1 MICSYFSGRIGNQ
14 LFQYAYARSLQEM
27 RGGVDDLIMNFNLV
41 LSAGKAVNGFEDSL
55 RYFNVRK
62 YKTNHENLVMSYG
75 DTRQRLIYL
84 LYQVTHRTH
93 ISNNKDNW
101 FKRFRKQGLVF
112 SDYLDNDITINE
124 SILPKH
130 RNLILYGKF
139 ENPELFQDIRP
150 QLIEELTP
158 TQPNVLSNKRLYEI
172 IRNTNSICV
181 SIRRGDY
188 LSTNFSKDFFVCDK
202 DYFTSAIKK
211 AQEVIPDAT
220 FVFFSDDIKWVRDSI
235 KIDAPS
241 YYERGNDP
249 VWEKLRLMYSC
260 KHFII
265 SNSTFSWWAQY
276 LSRNP
281 EKVVISPDHWYNN
294 REMNEH
300 ARLLQPEFIKIPVAW
315 H

>member
-1 MICSYFSGRIGNQ
+1 MIASYITGRIGNQ
-14 LFQYAYARSLQEM
+14 LFQYAYARSLQER
-27 RGGVDDLIMNFNLV
+27 RGGDDDLIMNFNLV

-62 YKTNHENLVMSYG
+62 YKTSNENLVLSYG

-84 LYQVTHRTH
+84 LYQFAHRAH
-93 ISNNKDNW
+93 ISSNKDNW
-101 FKRFRKQGLVF
+101 FKRFRKQGLIF
-112 SDYLDNDITINE
+112 NDYLDNEITINE
-124 SILPKH
+124 RILPKH

-158 TQPNVLSNKRLYEI
+158 TQPDVLANKRLYEI

-202 DYFTSAIKK
+202 DYFTLAIKK

-220 FVFFSDDIKWVRDSI
+220 FVFFSDDIQWVRENI

-241 YYERGNDP
+241 YYESGNDP

-300 ARLLQPEFIKIPVAW
+300 ARLLQPEFTKISVAW